1 MSYAL
6 NQRVAACGHQAVS
19 IASGATGGAV
29 TVSYAGVAKAT
40 DTILVTLDI
49 NGSTDLAVTMPPYI
63 FSVTDAAN
71 FIVDLNG
78 VDNAGVGTETC
89 FLNYKKF
96 RIYCYYPGI

>member
-19 IASGATGGAV
+19 VASGASGGAV
-29 TVSYAGVAKAT
+29 TVNYAGVAKAT

-49 NGSTDLAVTMPPYI
+49 NGSTDLAVTTPPYI

-78 VDNAGVGTETC
+78 VDNAGVASVTC
-89 FLNYKKF
+89 FLNWAVL
-96 RIYCYYPGI
+96 R